1 MVTGVFLDPRYQC
14 LLDESTKHQAKSHLI
29 DVFNLM
35 NALSSEIS
43 DKIKTFISQDEEPKT
58 HVTHVND
65 TDDSLEENIR
75 NKTNVALENNLD
87 IENLDSLMPV
97 PIRLLLESFDGTSRL
112 HNSVDVRIYWEKE
125 KKLKTRTI

>member
-65 TDDSLEENIR
+65 TDDSLEANIR